1 MITAEAGPRPGPGR
15 QRSEAAD
22 EAILDATL
30 AVLAEHGYVGLTM
43 AAVIERAGVSSA
55 TLYRRYTTK
64 TELVTAA
71 IATLLPEPVDTDTG
85 SFDGDLSAFVRQVA
99 QSIER
104 RNERAVQA
112 LRLEKERDP
121 ELQARLRER
130 FLEPR
135 LADLKAILTRAKKRG
150 EIDTVPPVEVALSL
164 VTGPLYHRAYN
175 LDEPLTPAFVKTT
188 IAFAV
193 RALRA

>member
-1 MITAEAGPRPGPGR
+1 MTTTTSSRPGPGR

-22 EAILDATL
+22 EAIFDATL
-30 AVLAEHGYVGLTM
+30 ELLAEHGYRALTM
-43 AAVIERAGVSSA
+43 AAVIERSGVSSA

-71 IATLLPEPVDTDTG
+71 IAALLPEPIDTDTG
-85 SFDGDLSAFVRQVA
+85 SFDGDMSAFVRNVA

-112 LRLEKERDP
+112 LRIEKQHNPQLD
-121 ELQARLRER
+121 ACLRER
-130 FLEPR
+130 FLAPR
-135 LADLKAILTRAKKRG
+135 LADLRALLNRAKKRG
-150 EIDTVPPVEVALSL
+150 EIETAPSVEVALSL
-164 VTGPLYHRAYN
+164 VTGPLYHRAYL
-175 LDEPLTPAFVKTT
+175 LDEPLTPAFVRST

-193 RALRA
+193 RALSA

>member
-1 MITAEAGPRPGPGR
+1 MTTTTAGPRPGR

-30 AVLAEHGYVGLTM
+30 AVLAEQGYAGLTM
-43 AAVIERAGVSSA
+43 AAVIERSGVSSA

-64 TELVTAA
+64 IELVTAA
-71 IATLLPEPVDTDTG
+71 IAALLPQPVDTDTG
-85 SFDGDLSAFVRQVA
+85 SFEGDLTAFIRHVA

-112 LRLEKERDP
+112 LRIEKERDP
-121 ELQARLRER
+121 ELHACLRER
-130 FLEPR
+130 FLAPR
-135 LADLKAILTRAKKRG
+135 LADLKAILVRAKKRG
-150 EIDTVPPVEVALSL
+150 EIDTVPPVDVALSL
-164 VTGPLYHRAYN
+164 VTGPLYHRAYH
-175 LDEPLTPAFVKTT
+175 LDEPLTAAFVKNT

-193 RALRA
+193 RALGA

>member
-1 MITAEAGPRPGPGR
+1 MITTTTSSRHRPGR

-30 AVLAEHGYVGLTM
+30 AVLEAHGYVGLTM
-43 AAVIERAGVSSA
+43 AAVIERSGVSSA
-55 TLYRRYTTK
+55 TLYRRYATK

-85 SFDGDLSAFVRQVA
+85 SFERDISAFVRNVA

-104 RNERAVQA
+104 HNERAVQA
-112 LRLEKERDP
+112 LRIEKQRNP
-121 ELQARLRER
+121 ELDACLRER
-130 FLEPR
+130 FHTPR
-135 LADLKAILTRAKKRG
+135 LTNLKALLNRAKSRG
-150 EIDTVPPVEVALSL
+150 EIDAVPPVEVALSL
-164 VTGPLYHRAYN
+164 VTGPLYHRAYF
-175 LDEPLTPAFVKTT
+175 LDQPLTPAFVKTT

-193 RALRA
+193 SALSP

>member
-1 MITAEAGPRPGPGR
+1 MTTTTAGPRPGR

-30 AVLAEHGYVGLTM
+30 AVLAEQGYAGLTM
-43 AAVIERAGVSSA
+43 AAVIERSGVSSA

-64 TELVTAA
+64 IELVTAA
-71 IATLLPEPVDTDTG
+71 IASLLPQPVDTDTG
-85 SFDGDLSAFVRQVA
+85 SFEGDLGAFIRHVA

-121 ELQARLRER
+121 ELHACLRER
-130 FLEPR
+130 FLAPR

-150 EIDTVPPVEVALSL
+150 EIDTIPPIDVALSL
-164 VTGPLYHRAYN
+164 VTGPLYHRAYH
-175 LDEPLTPAFVKTT
+175 LDEPLTSAFVKNT

-193 RALRA
+193 RALGA